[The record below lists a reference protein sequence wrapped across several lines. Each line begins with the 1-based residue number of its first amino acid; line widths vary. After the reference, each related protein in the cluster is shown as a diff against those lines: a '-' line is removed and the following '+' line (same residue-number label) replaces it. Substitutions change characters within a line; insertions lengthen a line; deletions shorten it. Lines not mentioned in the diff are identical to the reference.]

1 MPTYTQKSRL
11 IHLDTPLGKDVLLL
25 QALSGHEGISRL
37 FRFSLE
43 LLSENHS
50 VSFKDIIG
58 KQVTIALHLPGDD
71 ERFWNGYVSHF
82 ACGSG
87 DNRFSYYRA
96 EIVPWLWFLTRTAD
110 CQIFQQKT
118 IPEIIKKVFQD
129 HGFQDFQDRTQASY
143 PQREYVVQYR
153 ETDFNFVSRLME
165 EAGIFYFFEHD
176 QNTHKLVFADKPQAH
191 KNCPV
196 QHKVRFNYTP
206 GGTFLKEDL
215 VQSWGTEQELR
226 PGKYAL
232 TDYNFQTPNTSLMA
246 NVQTVA
252 EIGGNTKYEIYDYPG
267 IHINKSEGDT
277 VTKLRMEEEEA
288 VHHLITGSSNCRSFA
303 SGYKFHLDEHPR
315 KDQNGDY
322 VLTEVTHSASAGDSY
337 SGSGNGAGET
347 YTNHFTCIPA
357 AVPFRPQ
364 RLTPKPVVQGLHTAV
379 VVGPAGEEIYPDKY
393 GRVKVQFHWDRL
405 GKKDENSSC
414 WVRVSQPWAG
424 KNWGAIN
431 IPRIGQE
438 VIVDFLE
445 GDPDRPIITGRVY
458 NDDQMPPYALPDHKT
473 RSTFMSRS
481 TKTGASGNYNE
492 FRFEDK
498 IGSEQIFL
506 NAEKDM
512 DHRVENDSRE
522 FIGNNRH
529 LIVTT
534 NQQELVGGDKHGHVK
549 GVHQEK
555 IDKDMS
561 HEVLANRMEKVG
573 SDMSLEVM
581 ANRKERINKDMSLEV
596 VANRMEKVG
605 NDMSL
610 QVGANRKEVI
620 GSDMSLQVSSN
631 RMEQVGANF
640 SIQVGGDCKED
651 ISGSRSL
658 QVGSDRHEKIGSL
671 YAVESGQ
678 EIHLKGGMKVIIEA
692 GMQLSLVGPG
702 GFVDIGPAGV
712 TIQGMLVKINSGGSA
727 GSGSGVSPKSPDSPK
742 AADPPVP
749 PDPPVAP
756 LDPDTADDGSKGNKM
771 N

>member
-1 MPTYTQKSRL
+1 MPYTQTSRL
-11 IHLDTPLGKDVLLL
+11 LAIDTPLGEDVLLL
-25 QALSGHEGISRL
+25 RSFSGHEGISRL
-37 FRFSLE
+37 FNFSVD

-50 VSFKDIIG
+50 LSFKDIMG
-58 KQVTIALHLPGDD
+58 KRVTLHIHHSGDD
-71 ERFWNGYVSHF
+71 QRHWNGFVSHF
-82 ACGSG
+82 ACVGG

-153 ETDFNFVSRLME
+153 ETAFNFVSRLME
-165 EAGIFYFFEHD
+165 EYGIFYFFEHD
-176 QNTHKLVFADKPQAH
+176 QNTHKLIFADKPQVH

-196 QHKVRFNYTP
+196 QYRVRFNYTP
-206 GGTFLKEDL
+206 GSTFLKEDTL
-215 VQSWGTEQELR
+215 ASWGAEQELR

-267 IHINKSEGDT
+267 IHTKKSEGDT
-277 VTKLRMEEEEA
+277 VTKTRMEEEEA
-288 VHHLITGSSNCRSFA
+288 VHHLVTGSGNCRSFA

-322 VLTEVTHSASAGDSY
+322 LLTEVTHSASVGDSY
-337 SGSGNGAGET
+337 SGSGNGSGET

-364 RLTPKPVVQGLHTAV
+364 RLTPKPFVQGVQTAV

-393 GRVKVQFHWDRL
+393 GRVKVQFFWDRL

-458 NDDQMPPYALPDHKT
+458 NDDQMPPYTLPDNMT
-473 RSTFMSRS
+473 RTTFMSRS
-481 TKTGASGNYNE
+481 TKGGGSANYNE
-492 FRFEDK
+492 LRFEDK
-498 IGSEQIFL
+498 KGTEQIFI

-512 DHRVENDSRE
+512 DLRVENDSRE
-522 FIGNNRH
+522 FVGNDRS
-529 LIVTT
+529 LIVKG
-534 NQQELVGGDKHGHVK
+534 NQKEKVEGDLHAEAVG
-549 GVHQEK
+549 
-555 IDKDMS
+555 
-561 HEVLANRMEKVG
+561 NRNEKVG
-573 SDMSLEVM
+573 QT
-581 ANRKERINKDMSLEV
+581 
-596 VANRMEKVG
+596 
-605 NDMSL
+605 MSL
-610 QVGANRKEVI
+610 QVGQN
-620 GSDMSLQVSSN
+620 LQ
-631 RMEQVGANF
+631 
-640 SIQVGGDCKED
+640 
-651 ISGSRSL
+651 
-658 QVGSDRHEKIGSL
+658 EK
-671 YAVESGQ
+671 SGQ
-678 EIHLKGGMKVIIEA
+678 NFAHEAGMEIHLKAGMNVVIEA
-692 GMQLSLVGPG
+692 GMQLTIKASG
-702 GFVDIGPAGV
+702 GFINIGPAGV
-712 TIQGMLVKINSGGSA
+712 AISGTMVLINSGGAA
-727 GSGSGVSPKSPDSPK
+727 GSGSGSS
-742 AADPPVP
+742 
-749 PDPPVAP
+749 P
-756 LDPDTADDGSKGNKM
+756 LDPQKPDEADDGTKGGKK
-771 N
+771 